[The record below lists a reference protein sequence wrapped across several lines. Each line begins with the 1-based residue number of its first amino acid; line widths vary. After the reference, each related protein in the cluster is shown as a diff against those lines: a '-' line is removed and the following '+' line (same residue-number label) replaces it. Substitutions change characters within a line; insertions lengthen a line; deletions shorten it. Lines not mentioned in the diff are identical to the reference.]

1 MNAREAL
8 TIRLSGETDAQ
19 TAARVED
26 CVKALLGVCPER
38 TQADAFRVACGEE
51 QDAALL
57 AALVGADVP
66 VCDFHRERVTLE
78 RVFLEVTRDET
89 QSDL

>member
-1 MNAREAL
+1 M
-8 TIRLSGETDAQ
+8 
-19 TAARVED
+19 
-26 CVKALLGVCPER
+26 
-38 TQADAFRVACGEE
+38 ACGEE

-78 RVFLEVTRDET
+78 RVFMEVMQDET
-89 QSDL
+89 QSNL